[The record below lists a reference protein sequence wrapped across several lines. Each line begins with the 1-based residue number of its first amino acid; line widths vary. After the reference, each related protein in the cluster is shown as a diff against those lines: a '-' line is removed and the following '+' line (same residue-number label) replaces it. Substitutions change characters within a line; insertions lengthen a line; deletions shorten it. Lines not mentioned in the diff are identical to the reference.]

1 MSNYTIN
8 IENICTGVKVKKERI
23 SDLAQ
28 TVLLNEGVLEAEIS
42 IVIVDDEYIIRL
54 NQEYLNK
61 NTTTDVLSFRL
72 TDDTGD
78 KLEGEVYANIEQITR
93 QASDYHVLMEDEISR
108 IVIHGVLHLLG
119 FDDQTGEQKKIMTE
133 KEDQYLEILNNKLKK
148 RG

>member
-28 TVLLNEGVLEAEIS
+28 TVLSNEGVLAAEIS

-119 FDDQTGEQKKIMTE
+119 FDDQTGEQNKIMTE

>member
-119 FDDQTGEQKKIMTE
+119 FDDQTGEQNKIMTE

>member
-28 TVLLNEGVLEAEIS
+28 TVLSNEGVLEAEIS

-93 QASDYHVLMEDEISR
+93 QVSDYHVLMEDEISR

>member
-28 TVLLNEGVLEAEIS
+28 TVLSNEGVLEAEIS

-119 FDDQTGEQKKIMTE
+119 FDDQTGEQNKIMTE

>member
-28 TVLLNEGVLEAEIS
+28 TVLSNEGVLAAEIS

-133 KEDQYLEILNNKLKK
+133 IEDQYLEILNNKLKK

>member
-28 TVLLNEGVLEAEIS
+28 TVLSNEGVLEAEIS

>member
-28 TVLLNEGVLEAEIS
+28 TVLSNEGVLAAEIS

-93 QASDYHVLMEDEISR
+93 QASDYHVLLEDEISR